1 MMKYTD
7 PGLTTQGEG
16 MLQLKIDVKAR
27 KCRKWHWLDTNL
39 VYTVND
45 EYYDWLNYRSYANA
59 LSIPQH

>member
-16 MLQLKIDVKAR
+16 MLQLGIDVKAR

-45 EYYDWLNYRSYANA
+45 EYYDW
-59 LSIPQH
+59 

>member
-45 EYYDWLNYRSYANA
+45 EYYDWYTT
-59 LSIPQH
+59 SILC